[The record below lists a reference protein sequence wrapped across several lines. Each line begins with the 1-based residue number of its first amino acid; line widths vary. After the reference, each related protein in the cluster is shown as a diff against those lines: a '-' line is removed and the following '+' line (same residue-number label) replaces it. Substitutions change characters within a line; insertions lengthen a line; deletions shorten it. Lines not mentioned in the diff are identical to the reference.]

1 LHIEPATVI
10 ASREVARQSRAVHN
24 ALWIATATASPR
36 NDELKREIM
45 KLGRL
50 NHIGVATPSIAD
62 SIAFYRDVMG
72 ATKIH
77 APFDLEEQGVKVCF
91 VDTPGADGAMN
102 GTQIELIEPLGENS
116 TLAGFIAKRRA
127 RNSRRSASAS
137 SAPRASART
146 APLSFSSIPRTWA
159 ACLPRSWK
167 RRRTAPTGRISS
179 RHPGAGRGPDS
190 ATAGL
195 GPGLRRDDE
204 REKKTM
210 SYETIR
216 VDREGPLLTIT
227 LNRPE
232 RLNAM
237 PPAMADELGQAFYD
251 LGDARAVLITG
262 EGKGFCSGA
271 DLSARGSGSA
281 LGGKGGSHE
290 ALINHYNPA
299 VSQLIRAQVPVICA
313 VNGPAAGVGCS
324 LALAADFTIAAKSA
338 YFLQAFVNIGLV
350 PDGGSTWLL
359 ARAIGRARATRM
371 MMLGEKISGTQAEE
385 WGLIYKCVDDADL
398 ITEARALA
406 EKLANGPTVAYATM
420 KRNIA
425 TALDQNLQMVLL
437 AEAEGQ
443 RIAGATKDAME
454 GGMAFLQKRKAEFKG
469 E

>member
-1 LHIEPATVI
+1 
-10 ASREVARQSRAVHN
+10 
-24 ALWIATATASPR
+24 
-36 NDELKREIM
+36 
-45 KLGRL
+45 
-50 NHIGVATPSIAD
+50 
-62 SIAFYRDVMG
+62 
-72 ATKIH
+72 
-77 APFDLEEQGVKVCF
+77 
-91 VDTPGADGAMN
+91 
-102 GTQIELIEPLGENS
+102 
-116 TLAGFIAKRRA
+116 
-127 RNSRRSASAS
+127 
-137 SAPRASART
+137 
-146 APLSFSSIPRTWA
+146 
-159 ACLPRSWK
+159 
-167 RRRTAPTGRISS
+167 
-179 RHPGAGRGPDS
+179 
-190 ATAGL
+190 
-195 GPGLRRDDE
+195 
-204 REKKTM
+204 M

-216 VDREGPLLTIT
+216 VDRDGPLLTIT

-237 PPAMADELGQAFYD
+237 PPQMADELGQAFYD

-290 ALINHYNPA
+290 ALSNHYNPA
-299 VSQLIRAQVPVICA
+299 ISQLIRAQVPVICA

-324 LALAADFTIAAKSA
+324 LALAADFTIAGRSA

-371 MMLGEKISGTQAEE
+371 MMLGEKISGQQAEE

-398 ITEARALA
+398 MTEARALA